1 MLKKGGTAKG
11 LHLALTQFE
20 FVTVTYLLMDIIPI
34 LTKLSLTF
42 QKEMVDISIVQPL
55 VQSTI
60 SQLEHL
66 IDNDGHYLD
75 ELYKCV
81 TDNKLN
87 LKSHT
92 ICVTANKQAHV
103 KNIREN
109 FIKGVVSEIKRR
121 FPADSTSVVSAMAI
135 LGFRGIS
142 FVDNLSDHG
151 QEEIDTLCNFY
162 GQEKSGEQPYI
173 DAEKTKNEWGIL
185 KPLVIQQ
192 KYPTD
197 KFHILWGLIHK
208 YHGTEFPNLMK
219 IAELALIAPLQ
230 TADCERG
237 FSCQNDIK
245 TRDRN
250 RMSGDR
256 LNKLMHITLFKC
268 GVGEFDYDRAV
279 QVWRDTKHRRAFP
292 QSK

>member
-1 MLKKGGTAKG
+1 M
-11 LHLALTQFE
+11 
-20 FVTVTYLLMDIIPI
+20 
-34 LTKLSLTF
+34 
-42 QKEMVDISIVQPL
+42 
-55 VQSTI
+55 
-60 SQLEHL
+60 
-66 IDNDGHYLD
+66 
-75 ELYKCV
+75 
-81 TDNKLN
+81 NK
-87 LKSHT
+87 
-92 ICVTANKQAHV
+92 
-103 KNIREN
+103 
-109 FIKGVVSEIKRR
+109 
-121 FPADSTSVVSAMAI
+121 
-135 LGFRGIS
+135 
-142 FVDNLSDHG
+142 
-151 QEEIDTLCNFY
+151 
-162 GQEKSGEQPYI
+162 PYI

-197 KFHILWGLIHK
+197 KFHIMWGLIHK

-219 IAELALIAPLQ
+219 IVELALIAPLQ

-256 LNKLMHITLFKC
+256 LTKLMRMHLFKC
-268 GVGEFDYDRAV
+268 GVAEFDYDKAV

>member
-1 MLKKGGTAKG
+1 MTYFEQEKRAEKGGTAKG

-92 ICVTANKQAHV
+92 ICVTANK
-103 KNIREN
+103 
-109 FIKGVVSEIKRR
+109 
-121 FPADSTSVVSAMAI
+121 
-135 LGFRGIS
+135 
-142 FVDNLSDHG
+142 
-151 QEEIDTLCNFY
+151 
-162 GQEKSGEQPYI
+162 
-173 DAEKTKNEWGIL
+173 
-185 KPLVIQQ
+185 
-192 KYPTD
+192 
-197 KFHILWGLIHK
+197 
-208 YHGTEFPNLMK
+208 
-219 IAELALIAPLQ
+219 
-230 TADCERG
+230 
-237 FSCQNDIK
+237 
-245 TRDRN
+245 
-250 RMSGDR
+250 
-256 LNKLMHITLFKC
+256 
-268 GVGEFDYDRAV
+268 
-279 QVWRDTKHRRAFP
+279 
-292 QSK
+292 